1 MSFERREHVGVVL
14 ISKRQSCIEWGGKLL
29 LRSDRPS
36 NVTLYNDSHGTLP
49 AFHYRKFCS
58 RRGCNVVQHYGFH
71 TKGPSLHYFD
81 EDWMNNKYFLSS
93 QETTFDLHL
102 LVRYDVQLLIGQVSY
117 KQTAEIYNAVHGYDD
132 VKKQCSSTGDSKDDS
147 SSEDDT

>member
-1 MSFERREHVGVVL
+1 M
-14 ISKRQSCIEWGGKLL
+14 
-29 LRSDRPS
+29 
-36 NVTLYNDSHGTLP
+36 
-49 AFHYRKFCS
+49 HY
-58 RRGCNVVQHYGFH
+58 YGYH

-93 QETTFDLHL
+93 QETAFDLQL

-117 KQTAEIYNAVHGYDD
+117 KQTAEIYNAVHGYN